1 MESYARQNQSRKNQ
15 NISISPNP
23 IYDSGS
29 HDPVKTRLAGS
40 EAEVEESTNRM
51 ARNQAL

>member
-23 IYDSGS
+23 IYDST
-29 HDPVKTRLAGS
+29 HDPVKTRLVGS
-40 EAEVEESTNRM
+40 EAEVEEPTNRM
-51 ARNQAL
+51 ARDQTL